1 MGEAANLVNSFK
13 VDNVI
18 FNCGSFNF
26 LENNLIKTLDTNK
39 IKHSS
44 CINKLNIKNHI
55 FYFLNTKEFYNEND
69 DSSVIYLNYNNYKF
83 LFMGDASIKK
93 K

>member
-18 FNCGSFNF
+18 FNCESFNF
-26 LENNLIKTLDTNK
+26 LENNLIKTLDNNK
-39 IKHSS
+39 IKHFI

-55 FYFLNTKEFYNEND
+55 FYFLNTKKFYNEND
-69 DSSVIYLNYNNYKF
+69 DSSVKL
-83 LFMGDASIKK
+83 
-93 K
+93 